1 MYIPEQYWCM
11 NRYLQGLKK
20 FSETCFPASIL
31 NGYTELWQMPSL
43 QPLNAAGIV
52 GRMKYHQ
59 DLIQDLSVTS
69 ISIFD
74 LCTTEQRLGYQKKKE
89 KEIERAGE

>member
-59 DLIQDLSVTS
+59 DLIQDLS
-69 ISIFD
+69 
-74 LCTTEQRLGYQKKKE
+74 
-89 KEIERAGE
+89 ERFQLHSYGLHPCRIRVGPGLACRHIHQHF